1 MHWAV
6 IAFST
11 VLLLICL
18 WWTAVYLLR
27 RAGIR
32 LVGKADSRD
41 NKDGRP
47 LEDAA
52 DPRESAESGS

>member
-6 IAFST
+6 IAFSS

-32 LVGKADSRD
+32 LVRKPDSR
-41 NKDGRP
+41 
-47 LEDAA
+47 
-52 DPRESAESGS
+52 ESGESDR

>member
-1 MHWAV
+1 MRWAV
-6 IAFST
+6 IAFSS

-32 LVGKADSRD
+32 FVRRADSR
-41 NKDGRP
+41 
-47 LEDAA
+47 ETDAGGGENPA
-52 DPRESAESGS
+52 DSRESSESRP

>member
-6 IAFST
+6 IAFSS

-32 LVGKADSRD
+32 FVRRPDSRETDAVGGENPADSRESPES
-41 NKDGRP
+41 RP
-47 LEDAA
+47 
-52 DPRESAESGS
+52 

>member
-18 WWTAVYLLR
+18 WWTAAYLLR

-32 LVGKADSRD
+32 ISRLPKKHRD
-41 NKDGRP
+41 
-47 LEDAA
+47 
-52 DPRESAESGS
+52 